1 MVLLLSDLDGTLLD
15 SRTYSYEPAR
25 PALEA
30 IGRQG
35 VPLVVVT
42 SKTRAEVELWRRR
55 LGNEEPF
62 IVENGGAIYIPAGY
76 FPFEVEG
83 ARRRDGYDVI
93 ELGTPYVKLVA
104 ALRRAVQESGCEALG
119 FSDMS
124 VADICR
130 RTLLTVQQAEFAK
143 QREYDEP
150 FEILGPGTYRLL
162 EAVEGLGMGWTRGDR
177 FYHLT
182 GGNDKVVAVARLIGL
197 YRRAWGEVTSVGV
210 GDGPNDVKFLNAV
223 DLPVIVQSRYADAVR
238 RAVPRALVSRLP
250 GPHGWNEVV
259 VRAISSAGSPLAS
272 GAVAREGARTV

>member
-1 MVLLLSDLDGTLLD
+1 MVLLFSDLDGTLLD
-15 SRTYSYEPAR
+15 SRTYSYDAAR

-35 VPLVVVT
+35 IPLIVVT

-55 LGNEEPF
+55 LGNAEPF
-62 IVENGGAIYIPAGY
+62 IVENGGAIYIPGGY
-76 FPFEVEG
+76 FPFKIEG
-83 ARRRDGYDVI
+83 ARQHLGYEVI
-93 ELGTPYVKLVA
+93 ELGTPYEKLVS
-104 ALRRAVQESGCEALG
+104 ALRRAAQESGCEALG

-162 EAVEGLGMGWTRGDR
+162 EAIERLGMGWTRGDR

-182 GGNDKVVAVARLIGL
+182 GGNDKVGAVARLMGL
-197 YRRAWGEVTSVGV
+197 YRRWAGVVTSIGV
-210 GDGPNDVKFLNAV
+210 GDGPNDVNFLNAV
-223 DLPVIVQSRYADAVR
+223 DLPVIVHSRFTDTVR
-238 RAVPRALVSRLP
+238 GAVPRALVSRLP

-272 GAVAREGARTV
+272 GAGARQGARTV